1 MIRQLKGERPAFIL
15 DTERTTYAFRI
26 LPTGQP
32 EHLYYGRHIDVAS
45 AEELDALTEK
55 HAFAPGNTVIY
66 DQEQPEYSLE
76 DMCLEFSSLGKGD
89 IREPFLELQ
98 YADGG
103 RTADFTY
110 ESCFISRE
118 KPQLEG
124 LPSAYSEDG
133 KAEHLMVCFKDKQY
147 GAALELHYTVLG
159 ECICRSAVLINESAE
174 SIKVSRLLSMMMD
187 LPKADEPYA
196 VTSFHGAW
204 TREMQKRT
212 TLLSAGKLVIESRAG
227 CTSSRAN
234 PFIMVHD
241 KSTTEKHGG
250 CYAFN
255 LVYSGNHYACAEVSP
270 FGKLRVANG
279 INPQG
284 FGWRLAPGERFTS
297 PEAVMSF
304 SEGGFTGISEN
315 MHFFVREHVVRGRW
329 KNKPR
334 PVLLNSWEA
343 CYFKISESGL
353 YNLAKAGQKLGIELF
368 VVDDGWFGERN
379 DDSHSLGDWY
389 VNEKKLPHGIMGL
402 ADKVTALGMDFGI
415 WVEPEMV
422 NTQSKLYEKHPEWA
436 MAIPGKPHSE
446 GRNQR
451 VLDLANPAVQDYI
464 IESMSRLFSSAR
476 ISYVKW
482 DFNRIFSDVFSPYL
496 PADRQGE
503 TAHRYALGL
512 YRVLDKL
519 TKRFPDILFEGCA
532 SGGNRFDLGIL
543 SYFPQIWA
551 SDNTDALSRAYI
563 QEGYSYG
570 YPQSVIGAHISSC
583 PNHQTLRDTPLDT
596 RFNVAA
602 FGLLGYEYDLRD
614 LNGEKS
620 QKLREQIETY
630 KKWRDVL
637 QFGRFYRGRSGNI
650 HEWTCVS
657 QDGRRAVGMIL
668 NELTEPNDPNERFFP
683 RGLDPELRYRFY
695 NAERKINIKRFGS
708 LINTSTP
715 FRVKQDSIVHNV
727 IDRIV
732 KMPGET
738 EEYTA
743 SGSVLMGG
751 VKLKQAFTATG
762 YSEQVR
768 FFADYFSRL
777 YFMEEAD

>member
-1 MIRQLKGERPAFIL
+1 MIRCFESERPAFVL
-15 DTERTTYAFRI
+15 DTGRSTYIFAI

-32 EHLYYGRHIDVAS
+32 EHLYYGPRIEAAS
-45 AEELDALTEK
+45 AEELAPLYEK
-55 HAFAPGNTVIY
+55 HAFAPGNTVLY
-66 DQEQPEYSLE
+66 DQEHPEYSLE

-89 IREPFLELQ
+89 IREPFIELQ
-98 YADGG
+98 YKDGG

-110 ESCFISRE
+110 ESYSITDE
-118 KPQLEG
+118 KPAIEG

-133 KAEHLMVCFKDKQY
+133 KAEHLTVVFRDKQY

-159 ECICRSAVLINESAE
+159 ECICRHAVLKNETE
-174 SIKVSRLLSMMMD
+174 DDIRVDRLLSLMLD
-187 LPKADEPYA
+187 LPKAASPYR

-204 TREMQKRT
+204 TREMRKHT
-212 TLLSAGKLVIESRAG
+212 TALEAGKFVIESRCG

-234 PFIMVHD
+234 PFFMVHEEHA
-241 KSTTEKHGG
+241 TELFGS
-250 CYAFN
+250 CWAFN
-255 LVYSGNHYACAEVSP
+255 LVYSGDHYACVEVSA

-284 FGWRLAPGERFTS
+284 FSWKLGKGESLAS

-304 SEGGFTGISEN
+304 SPDGFSGISEN

-353 YNLAKAGQKLGIELF
+353 VSLAKAGKKLGIELF
-368 VVDDGWFGERN
+368 VMDDGWFGERN
-379 DDSHSLGDWY
+379 DDKRSLGDWF
-389 VNEKKLPHGIMGL
+389 VNEKKLPNGVKGL
-402 ADKVTALGMDFGI
+402 ADRITALGMDFGI

-422 NTQSKLYEKHPEWA
+422 NVQSRLYEQHPDWA
-436 MAIPGKPHSE
+436 MAIPGRPHSE

-451 VLDLANPAVQDYI
+451 LLDLANPEVQDHI
-464 IESMSRLFSSAR
+464 IACMSELFASAK

-482 DFNRIFSDVFSPYL
+482 DFNRIFSDAFSPYL
-496 PADRQGE
+496 PPERQGE
-503 TAHRYALGL
+503 TAHRYVLGL
-512 YRVLDKL
+512 YRIMDAL

-570 YPQSVIGAHISSC
+570 YPQSVLGCHISSC

-596 RFNVAA
+596 RFNVAC

-620 QKLREQIETY
+620 RKLTEQIETY
-630 KKWRDVL
+630 KRWREVL
-637 QFGRFYRGRSGNI
+637 QFGKFRRGRSGNL

-657 QDGRRAVGMIL
+657 KDGSRAVGMIL
-668 NELTEPNDPNERFFP
+668 NELTEPNDPNETYFP
-683 RGLDPELRYRFY
+683 RGP
-695 NAERKINIKRFGS
+695 A
-708 LINTSTP
+708 P
-715 FRVKQDSIVHNV
+715 
-727 IDRIV
+727 
-732 KMPGET
+732 
-738 EEYTA
+738 A
-743 SGSVLMGG
+743 
-751 VKLKQAFTATG
+751 
-762 YSEQVR
+762 
-768 FFADYFSRL
+768 
-777 YFMEEAD
+777 